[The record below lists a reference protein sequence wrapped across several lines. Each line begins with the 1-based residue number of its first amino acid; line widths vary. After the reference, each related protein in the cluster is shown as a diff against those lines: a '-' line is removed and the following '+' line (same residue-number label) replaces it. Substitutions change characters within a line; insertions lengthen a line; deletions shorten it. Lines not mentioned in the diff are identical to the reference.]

1 MATTYEFEKR
11 AGSPG
16 YVFGKSAEGK
26 AISIYIQYS
35 HPVAVAR
42 DNGISVEEATE
53 MVAQARAF
61 DLTGL
66 MKSAEVPAE
75 VVEVA
80 KAEAAADQV
89 QPEIPAQVLAL
100 IAKYGTSDAA
110 WEAENESAC
119 FAMREYGY

>member
-26 AISIYIQYS
+26 SVEIYIQYS

-42 DNGISVEEATE
+42 DSGITVEEATE
-53 MVAQARAF
+53 MVAQARDF

-75 VVEVA
+75 VIKVAEVE
-80 KAEAAADQV
+80 ADQI
-89 QPEIPAQVLAL
+89 QSEIPANVLAL
-100 IAKYGTSDAA
+100 VAKYGTSDAA
-110 WEAENESAC
+110 WEAEDEGAC
-119 FAMREYGY
+119 FAMRAYGY

>member
-53 MVAQARAF
+53 IVAQARAF

-66 MKSAEVPAE
+66 MKSAEVSAE
-75 VVEVA
+75 VIEATEVET
-80 KAEAAADQV
+80 DQV

-100 IAKYGTSDAA
+100 VAKYGTSDAA